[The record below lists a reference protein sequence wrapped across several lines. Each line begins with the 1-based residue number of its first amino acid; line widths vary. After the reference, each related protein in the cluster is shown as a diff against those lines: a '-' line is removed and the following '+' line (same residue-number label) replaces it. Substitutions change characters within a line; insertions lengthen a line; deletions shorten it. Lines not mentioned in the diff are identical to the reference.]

1 MPSSALAS
9 TYPLSWW
16 YHFSLHEINL
26 IFAIDF
32 RPSNTAMNNE
42 FFTKACVEWRER
54 LAEGEFTQENQQRI
68 KMEEEKEHCKVDPW
82 KVGFQR
88 E

>member
-1 MPSSALAS
+1 
-9 TYPLSWW
+9 
-16 YHFSLHEINL
+16 
-26 IFAIDF
+26 
-32 RPSNTAMNNE
+32 MNNE

-88 E
+88 EWFTVRLVYFACVLFSQI